1 MFSLKCMKQIKG
13 TPCIGMCVPEMPFPG
28 GFPREGLMMSFIIV
42 NYRCKKCN
50 TTFSVV
56 ERFSAFPLS
65 DLDLS
70 YDGFS
75 CYFGKS
81 VAESRFNVMK
91 LKGSINALSMHVADS
106 NSELLSQ
113 RITLLR
119 YYLFSEVELGGRWD
133 GRTTR
138 RLSSL
143 ESFCSQP
150 YRRSMDAA
158 WR

>member
-1 MFSLKCMKQIKG
+1 
-13 TPCIGMCVPEMPFPG
+13 MPV
-28 GFPREGLMMSFIIV
+28 SV
-42 NYRCKKCN
+42 VTYHCKKCN
-50 TTFSVV
+50 TTFSVT
-56 ERFSAFPLS
+56 ERFHAFPLA

-81 VAESRFNVMK
+81 VAESRFDVMK
-91 LKGSINALSMHVADS
+91 LKASINALSMHVADS

-119 YYLFSEVELGGRWD
+119 YYLFSEVGLVARWE

-138 RLSSL
+138 QPWSL
-143 ESFCSQP
+143 GSFCCQWFRTST
-150 YRRSMDAA
+150 DAV